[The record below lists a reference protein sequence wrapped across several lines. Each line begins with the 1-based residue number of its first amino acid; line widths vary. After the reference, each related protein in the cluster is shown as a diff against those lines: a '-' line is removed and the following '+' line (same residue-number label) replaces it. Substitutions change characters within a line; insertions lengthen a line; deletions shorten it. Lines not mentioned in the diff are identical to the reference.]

1 MNIHETISILKL
13 LPKQG
18 NDVGDTKP
26 KSPGQGA
33 ADKAETTFKNTL
45 SDLNKSLGIN
55 NRELDKSI
63 QLLDALE
70 SATLKTADRF
80 NILEERALG
89 VQKSLKLNTDEA
101 IAFARSLDGLSIQFE
116 VNRTT
121 AKQYIGELQNFIPGT
136 GKLIQGNTRYFKTQV
151 QLNEV
156 LRDRLK
162 LDENSA
168 NAFRTLTNLQN
179 GELIPSLKEY
189 GQIATDFAKG
199 EAGFKYQGG
208 FQDFF
213 EEISKLSDDIVAQF
227 SSMGKKELV
236 KTVLEAKRLGLTLN
250 DLQKSGEGFLD
261 IQKQTEASM
270 TFQMFSGKRFET
282 QTNKNIAASMAQA
295 TINGDAAK
303 QLEII
308 NDVVATHGKM
318 LKTNFKARK
327 AAADML
333 GIEESVLAKVLK
345 KQKELARIADN
356 KGEATELSTED
367 LAMLDQIG
375 LQTTTERVKRG
386 TAQDQA
392 NLVKSSDAAFVAGDI
407 VKAANTFKDTLIDF
421 FEDEKIGKLA
431 VDTLFIGSDI
441 TFAKELLKGSVA
453 EVTSAAG
460 AVPTGKRRFGGPV
473 AAGTSY
479 VVGEVGPEMFTPSTA
494 GTITPN
500 NQMASSGGG
509 SQAIVDALKEIQFN
523 VINKFDGDAILTS
536 IEMAAD
542 NRLT

>member
-1 MNIHETISILKL
+1 MNIHKTISILKL
-13 LPKQG
+13 LPSQG
-18 NDVGDTKP
+18 QDKTTPAEDAQSKL
-26 KSPGQGA
+26 
-33 ADKAETTFKNTL
+33 DKAEGDFKTI
-45 SDLNKSLGIN
+45 LGIN
-55 NRELDKSI
+55 IATANRELDKTI
-63 QLLDALE
+63 QVLGLVE
-70 SATLKTADRF
+70 NATLKVIDRF
-80 NILEERALG
+80 NILEDRALG
-89 VQKSLKLNTDEA
+89 LQKALKLNSDDA
-101 IAFARSLDGLSIQFE
+101 VAFAKSIDALDIQMT
-116 VNRTT
+116 VNRNT

-136 GKLIQGNTRYFKTQV
+136 AKLIKGNEKYFKTQV
-151 QLNEV
+151 AANEV
-156 LRDRLK
+156 LRDRAK

-168 NAFRTLTNLQN
+168 IAVRRLTNLQN
-179 GELIPSLKEY
+179 GQLIPSITEY
-189 GQIATDFAKG
+189 AKIATEFASG
-199 EAGFKYQGG
+199 EGGFSYQGA

-213 EEISKLSDDIVAQF
+213 QEISTLSDDIVGQF
-227 SSMGKKELV
+227 SNMGKRDLV

-308 NDVVATHGKM
+308 NDVVATHGDM

-333 GIEESVLAKVLK
+333 GIEESTLSKVLVR
-345 KQKELARIADN
+345 QKELKKIGSADQGDMSLVELN
-356 KGEATELSTED
+356 KLIDELD
-367 LAMLDQIG
+367 LR
-375 LQTTTERVKRG
+375 TTTDRVK
-386 TAQDQA
+386 TATA
-392 NLVKSSDAAFVAGDI
+392 ESEAAAVTGATGAKFVADKFTEAQGSFSKTI
-407 VKAANTFKDTLIDF
+407 TDF
-421 FEDEKIGKLA
+421 FKTKIGQLA
-431 VDTLFIGSDI
+431 VDTLFVASDI
-441 TFAKELLKGSVA
+441 KFGRDLLKSATTDV
-453 EVTSAAG
+453 VTG
-460 AVPTGKRRFGGPV
+460 GNKTGGGKRFGGPV

>member
-13 LPKQG
+13 LPTQG
-18 NDVGDTKP
+18 QKKTTPTEDAQSKFGK
-26 KSPGQGA
+26 GQRGFEEA
-33 ADKAETTFKNTL
+33 
-45 SDLNKSLGIN
+45 LGIN
-55 NRELDKSI
+55 TATANRELDKTI
-63 QLLDALE
+63 QVLGLVE
-70 SATLKTADRF
+70 NATLKVIDRF
-80 NILEERALG
+80 NILEDRALG
-89 VQKSLKLNTDEA
+89 LQKALKLNSDDA
-101 IAFARSLDGLSIQFE
+101 VAFAKSIDALDIQMS
-116 VNRTT
+116 VNRNT

-136 GKLIQGNTRYFKTQV
+136 AKLIQGNQKYYKTQV
-151 QLNEV
+151 AANEV
-156 LRDRLK
+156 LRDRAK

-168 NAFRTLTNLQN
+168 IAVRRLTNLQN
-179 GELIPSLKEY
+179 GQLIPSITEY
-189 GQIATDFAKG
+189 ARIATEFAKG
-199 EAGFKYQGG
+199 EGGFRYQGA

-213 EEISKLSDDIVAQF
+213 QEISTLSDDIVGQF
-227 SSMGKKELV
+227 SNMGKRDLV

-308 NDVVATHGKM
+308 NDVVAEHGDM

-333 GIEESVLAKVLK
+333 GIEESTLSKVLVR
-345 KQKELARIADN
+345 QKELKKIGSADQGDMSLVELN
-356 KGEATELSTED
+356 KLIDELDLRTSTDRVQTSTAESEATAVSDST
-367 LAMLDQIG
+367 
-375 LQTTTERVKRG
+375 
-386 TAQDQA
+386 
-392 NLVKSSDAAFVAGDI
+392 AAFVADDF
-407 VKAANTFKDTLIDF
+407 VKAQGAFAKTITDFFETPIGQLAIDTLIISGDVKF
-421 FEDEKIGKLA
+421 
-431 VDTLFIGSDI
+431 
-441 TFAKELLKGSVA
+441 
-453 EVTSAAG
+453 AAG
-460 AVPTGKRRFGGPV
+460 LVKATATSTVTGTGNVTNRQFGGPV
-473 AAGTSY
+473 AAGSSY

-509 SQAIVDALKEIQFN
+509 SQAIVDALKGIQFN

>member
-1 MNIHETISILKL
+1 MNIHKTISILKL
-13 LPKQG
+13 LPTQG
-18 NDVGDTKP
+18 QKKTTPTEDAQSKL
-26 KSPGQGA
+26 
-33 ADKAETTFKNTL
+33 DKASGDFRNTL
-45 SDLNKSLGIN
+45 GIDIATA
-55 NRELDKSI
+55 NRELDKTI
-63 QLLDALE
+63 QVLGLVE
-70 SATLKTADRF
+70 SATLKVIDRF
-80 NILEERALG
+80 NILEDRALG
-89 VQKSLKLNTDEA
+89 LQKALKLNSNDA
-101 IAFARSLDGLSIQFE
+101 VAFAKSIDALDIQMS

-136 GKLIQGNTRYFKTQV
+136 AKLIKGNEKYFKTQV
-151 QLNEV
+151 AANEV
-156 LRDRLK
+156 LRDRAK

-168 NAFRTLTNLQN
+168 IAVRRLTNLQN
-179 GELIPSLKEY
+179 GQLIPSITEY
-189 GQIATDFAKG
+189 ARIATEFASG
-199 EAGFKYQGG
+199 EGGFSYQGA

-213 EEISKLSDDIVAQF
+213 QEISTLSDDIVGQF
-227 SSMGKKELV
+227 SNMGKRDLV

-308 NDVVATHGKM
+308 NDVVATHGDM

-333 GIEESVLAKVLK
+333 GIEESTLSKVLIR
-345 KQKELARIADN
+345 QKELKKIGSADQGDMSLVELN
-356 KGEATELSTED
+356 KLIDELDLRTTTDRAQTATAEAEATAVSGKT
-367 LAMLDQIG
+367 
-375 LQTTTERVKRG
+375 K
-386 TAQDQA
+386 
-392 NLVKSSDAAFVAGDI
+392 AAFVADDF
-407 VKAANTFKDTLIDF
+407 VKAQGDFAKTITDFFETSIGQLAIDTLIVS
-421 FEDEKIGKLA
+421 G
-431 VDTLFIGSDI
+431 DI
-441 TFAKELLKGSVA
+441 KFAGDLVKATATST
-453 EVTSAAG
+453 VTG
-460 AVPTGKRRFGGPV
+460 TGINKKQFGGPV

-509 SQAIVDALKEIQFN
+509 SQAIVDALKGIQFN

>member
-1 MNIHETISILKL
+1 MNIHKTISILKL
-13 LPKQG
+13 LPTQG
-18 NDVGDTKP
+18 ENNTKP
-26 KSPGQGA
+26 VSPEEDAKNKAQSKL
-33 ADKAETTFKNTL
+33 DKASSDFKST
-45 SDLNKSLGIN
+45 LGIN
-55 NRELDKSI
+55 IATANRELDKTI
-63 QLLDALE
+63 QVLGLVENAAL
-70 SATLKTADRF
+70 KVIDRF
-80 NILEERALG
+80 NILEDRALG
-89 VQKSLKLNTDEA
+89 LQKALKLNSDDA
-101 IAFARSLDGLSIQFE
+101 VAFAKSIDALDIQMT
-116 VNRTT
+116 VNRNT

-136 GKLIQGNTRYFKTQV
+136 AKLIKGNEKYFKTQV
-151 QLNEV
+151 AANEV
-156 LRDRLK
+156 LRDRAK

-168 NAFRTLTNLQN
+168 IAVRRLTNLQN
-179 GELIPSLKEY
+179 GQLIPSITEY
-189 GQIATDFAKG
+189 AKIATEFASG
-199 EAGFKYQGG
+199 EGGFSYQGA

-213 EEISKLSDDIVAQF
+213 QEISTLSDDIVGQF
-227 SSMGKKELV
+227 SNMGKRDLV

-308 NDVVATHGKM
+308 NDVVATHGDM

-333 GIEESVLAKVLK
+333 GIEESTLSKVLVR
-345 KQKELARIADN
+345 QKELKKIGSADQGDMSLVELN
-356 KGEATELSTED
+356 KLIDELDLRTSTD
-367 LAMLDQIG
+367 
-375 LQTTTERVKRG
+375 RVKTDISEKKAAAVTG
-386 TAQDQA
+386 AT
-392 NLVKSSDAAFVAGDI
+392 DAKFVADKFI
-407 VKAANTFKDTLIDF
+407 KAQGSITKTLTDF
-421 FEDEKIGKLA
+421 FETKIGQLA
-431 VDTLFIGSDI
+431 VETLFIADDI
-441 TFAKELLKGSVA
+441 KFGTDLLKSTA
-453 EVTSAAG
+453 TSTVTGTAIQN
-460 AVPTGKRRFGGPV
+460 RQFGGPV